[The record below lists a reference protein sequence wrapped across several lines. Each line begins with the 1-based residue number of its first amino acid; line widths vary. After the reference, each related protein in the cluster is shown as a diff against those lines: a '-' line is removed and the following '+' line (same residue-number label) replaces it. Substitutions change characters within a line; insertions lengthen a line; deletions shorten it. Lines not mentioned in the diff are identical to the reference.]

1 MMTNL
6 PTVTWRLQPVMRA
19 AEVFSNEDLK
29 RRLAGVGVDLSSSQ
43 VHRLVTET
51 PERLNLTVL
60 AALCQVLD
68 TTPDDLIH
76 TRDAQ
81 PKPARTASTGSGG
94 NVVDLTD
101 QARPR
106 RARIVRDNDDG

>member
-1 MMTNL
+1 MTN
-6 PTVTWRLQPVMRA
+6 PPSVYWQLQPVMRA
-19 AEVFSNEDLK
+19 AGVFSNQDLK
-29 RRLAGVGVDLSSSQ
+29 RRLADVGVNLSSSQ

-60 AALCQVLD
+60 AALCQVLG

-76 TRDAQ
+76 TLDAR
-81 PKPARTASTGSGG
+81 PEPARTGTATAGG

-106 RARIVRDNDDG
+106 RARVVRDEDG